1 MRLNNELPEWECGE
15 RCEESEITWAAT
27 TSERATMQ
35 AVGVA
40 MLDEAY
46 SQAVRVQVEAERGA
60 CVATGLRVQGPAA
73 GDAAP
78 AESEG

>member
-40 MLDEAY
+40 MLNTAY
-46 SQAVRVQVEAERGA
+46 RQASDHLAQRGR
-60 CVATGLRVQGPAA
+60 T
-73 GDAAP
+73 
-78 AESEG
+78 STS